1 MKSLDIKGTVFSGKS
16 EGAKFIR
23 FPWVKKQLT
32 EELGFTPH
40 LGTLNIKLSG
50 ENLKLRV
57 LLDKA
62 GAKEI
67 LPETGFHRGRCFQA
81 YLMKDVRCGIV
92 IPEIPNYPRNIL
104 ELVAPINLREKL
116 QLKDGDSVDVSIF
129 LG

>member
-1 MKSLDIKGTVFSGKS
+1 MKSLDIKGTVFSGKG
-16 EGAKFIR
+16 EGATFIR

-50 ENLKLRV
+50 ENLQLRA

-67 LPETGFHRGRCFQA
+67 LPAPGFHRGRCFRA

-92 IPEIPNYPRNIL
+92 IPEIPDYPRNIL
-104 ELVAPINLREKL
+104 ELVAPIHLREKF
-116 QLKDGDSVDVSIF
+116 QLKDGDFVDVTIF
-129 LG
+129 FG

>member
-1 MKSLDIKGTVFSGKS
+1 MKSLGIKGTVFSGKS
-16 EGAKFIR
+16 EGANFIR
-23 FPWVKKQLT
+23 LPWVKKQLK

-50 ENLKLRV
+50 KNLKLIA

-67 LPETGFHRGRCFQA
+67 LPEPGFHRGRCFHA
-81 YLMKDVRCGIV
+81 YLMKEVKCGIV

-116 QLKDGDSVDVSIF
+116 QLKDGDSVEVTIF
-129 LG
+129 LE